1 MSGDTMHGF
10 PAIRLADG
18 PGGEDPA
25 EARKRMLK
33 ELADRLDEHHVFY
46 KGQFVV
52 WKAGLKNR
60 KFPDYGEPCIVTHV
74 LPAPIFDPSEPSAAG
89 PYFQEPL
96 NLVIGVF
103 HEDDFVEYR
112 MDGRHLEPIDG

>member
-1 MSGDTMHGF
+1 MSGNTIYGF
-10 PAIRLADG
+10 PTIRLADG
-18 PGGEDPA
+18 PEKDDPID
-25 EARKRMLK
+25 ARKLILK
-33 ELADRLDEHHVFY
+33 QLADRLDKHHDFH

-60 KFPDYGEPCIVTHV
+60 KFPDYGEPCIVTNV
-74 LPAPIFDPSEPSAAG
+74 LPAPMLDPSESSAAS
-89 PYFQEPL
+89 PYFHEPL

-112 MDGRHLEPIDG
+112 MDGRRLEPIDE

>member
-1 MSGDTMHGF
+1 MTDTMHGF

-18 PGGEDPA
+18 PGSEEPA
-25 EARKRMLK
+25 EVRKRLLQQ
-33 ELADRLDEHHVFY
+33 LAERLDEHFR

-52 WKAGLKNR
+52 WNAGLKNR
-60 KFPDYGEPCIVTHV
+60 KFPDYGEPCIITNV
-74 LPAPIFDPSEPSAAG
+74 LPAPIFDPTESAAG
-89 PYFQEPL
+89 SPYFQEPL

-112 MDGRHLEPIDG
+112 MDGRRLEPIE